1 MKKKY
6 LIYLC
11 GLVLIAAIIIGGII
25 AGANLSY
32 KGESVSVKNSSSSSD
47 SSETG
52 NEEPTEEA
60 KPVSYKGVVFAGDS
74 ILEDVYNY
82 VPIKKAKYVVKSGMG
97 TYTFYESDYFD
108 AGKTSAT
115 GVEMVIKY
123 KAQTVFMCFGM
134 NESVFKDDKGI
145 IEYYAY
151 AVEDIR
157 EEKGPRKYT
166 LTDCMRFGRIA
177 NILFVVF
184 IIVCLIYYY
193 SLASKGDFS
202 IPFEVVAYSI
212 EIIAFLLFST
222 SAIWMERLVRARKI
236 MKFLLIIYILVDL
249 SMIYSFMILI

>member
-52 NEEPTEEA
+52 EEEPTEEA

-157 EEKGPRKYT
+157 EELPDCKFVILAVPPTKEETDETIPDKARIDELNASLEEFAKDYNCDFYDYT
-166 LTDCMRFGRIA
+166 E
-177 NILFVVF
+177 
-184 IIVCLIYYY
+184 
-193 SLASKGDFS
+193 
-202 IPFEVVAYSI
+202 PFKDDNG
-212 EIIAFLLFST
+212 FLKDEYDGGLN
-222 SAIWMERLVRARKI
+222 
-236 MKFLLIIYILVDL
+236 D
-249 SMIYSFMILI
+249 